1 MNEKKY
7 KHSFARRLTRWIMLV
22 LFIMMGTLAYC
33 VYEVA
38 KSFVVHN
45 SAQSFHSSMQSSVLS
60 INAVMSDVSVAV
72 RNNIFDV
79 ERHLDQPDEM
89 QVIMERI
96 VSENPRVRSCGISF
110 IENYYPNKGRSYC
123 PYAMHNDS
131 MQVVGMPMGGSDYD
145 YLKKEWFLEAVA
157 ADSAYWSKAFFDGHE
172 SKTPL
177 VAYMYPIHDRQGR
190 VVAILGA
197 DLSLDFMTR
206 LLQKQDSIFQ
216 KDTWSIDISGDGVF
230 NSYVLTSD
238 GTYLTHPEKQRILKS
253 NFFVHI
259 KDADEP
265 GLAEK
270 MIMWMKNGERSVRE
284 ADRVVRVNRI
294 QSYIFYYP
302 LYGTDWILA
311 LSVPKMGLDLIG
323 TLVGF
328 LMLLLMGVMLI
339 VTFFVCRLAI
349 RRIAMPLKQ
358 LATTADEIASGQFHT
373 ELPAIKS
380 YDEIHLLRDSFE
392 NMQHSLTAYVEEL
405 KNTTAAKASMES
417 ELKIA
422 HNIQMSMLPKTYP
435 AFPDRTDIDIYG
447 QVMPAKEVGGD
458 LYDFFIRD
466 EKLFFCI
473 GDVSGKGVPASL
485 VMAVTRSLFRN
496 IAAYTQEPDHIAMA
510 LNGELS
516 NSNDTGMFV
525 TIFLGVLDL
534 ASGHLRYANAG
545 HNPPLFL
552 TSNDVRILTCDPN
565 IPVGVMPGW
574 EFTVQELQFKE
585 GDTLFLYTD
594 GLNEAENSALQQFNM
609 ERVMQ
614 VAKCTIN
621 NPQRLIEAMTGAVK
635 LFVGDAEQSD
645 DLTMLAIQYTNTLI
659 PNN

>member
-60 INAVMSDVSVAV
+60 INAVMSDVCVAV

-238 GTYLTHPEKQRILKS
+238 GTYLTHPEKQCLC
-253 NFFVHI
+253 
-259 KDADEP
+259 
-265 GLAEK
+265 
-270 MIMWMKNGERSVRE
+270 
-284 ADRVVRVNRI
+284 
-294 QSYIFYYP
+294 SYQ
-302 LYGTDWILA
+302 G
-311 LSVPKMGLDLIG
+311 
-323 TLVGF
+323 
-328 LMLLLMGVMLI
+328 
-339 VTFFVCRLAI
+339 CR
-349 RRIAMPLKQ
+349 
-358 LATTADEIASGQFHT
+358 
-373 ELPAIKS
+373 
-380 YDEIHLLRDSFE
+380 
-392 NMQHSLTAYVEEL
+392 
-405 KNTTAAKASMES
+405 
-417 ELKIA
+417 
-422 HNIQMSMLPKTYP
+422 
-435 AFPDRTDIDIYG
+435 
-447 QVMPAKEVGGD
+447 
-458 LYDFFIRD
+458 
-466 EKLFFCI
+466 
-473 GDVSGKGVPASL
+473 
-485 VMAVTRSLFRN
+485 
-496 IAAYTQEPDHIAMA
+496 
-510 LNGELS
+510 
-516 NSNDTGMFV
+516 
-525 TIFLGVLDL
+525 
-534 ASGHLRYANAG
+534 
-545 HNPPLFL
+545 
-552 TSNDVRILTCDPN
+552 
-565 IPVGVMPGW
+565 
-574 EFTVQELQFKE
+574 
-585 GDTLFLYTD
+585 
-594 GLNEAENSALQQFNM
+594 
-609 ERVMQ
+609 
-614 VAKCTIN
+614 
-621 NPQRLIEAMTGAVK
+621 
-635 LFVGDAEQSD
+635 
-645 DLTMLAIQYTNTLI
+645 
-659 PNN
+659 